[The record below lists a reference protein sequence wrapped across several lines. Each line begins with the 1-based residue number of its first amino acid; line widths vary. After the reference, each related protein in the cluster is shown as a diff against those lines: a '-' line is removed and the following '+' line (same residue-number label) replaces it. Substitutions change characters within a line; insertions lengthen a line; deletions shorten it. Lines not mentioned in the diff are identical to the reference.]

1 MKLRFNNIIFILL
14 ATIIAIFPALYNNF
28 PLVTPDSGA
37 YVHNGVRLSLPI
49 DRPVTYSI
57 FIVLTS
63 WGVSL
68 WNVVAAQGLLF
79 ALLVQRLCVKILKVK
94 ATSPVVLAITAIV
107 SFGTQAAWFTS
118 QLMPDAFT
126 GLLLITILLFFIE
139 DKSSSKA
146 NAVLMLLI
154 TAFMLLHYSHILICI
169 LLAVALF
176 IYRRV
181 KNTRLNFSKI
191 KTLGIIA
198 LACYGAISTVNLIAG
213 KGFTLSPASHIF
225 MMSRMAENGI
235 LDNYLTDKCPTQHF
249 ELCDYQGKTGDRQ
262 WEFMW
267 MGDYPH
273 IKKGWLDK
281 DVQRE
286 YNSII
291 FGTLTSPKYLALHA
305 IKATDATCRQL
316 TQLYVGDGLSS
327 QLEGSSPYE
336 TISELFYHQL
346 KEYRSSLQATSQ
358 LPVRM
363 FNVVIFV
370 SCSIIF
376 LVFLFFAG
384 KYKGDFSDK
393 ATIDWQTI
401 FVVLILFILI
411 NAFVTANFSTVIAR
425 LQARAFWVLP
435 FVCLLY
441 CLQYLLPSCNDS
453 PVNALSSRVGK

>member
-37 YVHNGVRLSLPI
+37 YVYKGIRLSLPM
-49 DRPVTYSI
+49 DRPVTYCI

-68 WNVVAAQGLLF
+68 WNVVAVQGLLF

-94 ATSPVVLAITAIV
+94 NTSPIVLAILAIV

-139 DKSSSKA
+139 DDNNTKA
-146 NAVLMLLI
+146 KRVLVLLI
-154 TAFMLLHYSHILICI
+154 TTFMLLHYSHILICI
-169 LLAVALF
+169 LLTIALF

-181 KNTRLNFSKI
+181 KNTRLHFSKI

-198 LACYGAISTVNLIAG
+198 FACYGAISSVNLIAG
-213 KGFTLSPASHIF
+213 YGFTLSPVSHIF

-235 LDNYLTDKCPTQHF
+235 LDNYLADNCPDKHF
-249 ELCDYQGKTGDRQ
+249 ELCNYQGKTGDRQ

-273 IKKGWLDK
+273 LKKGWLDK
-281 DVQRE
+281 DVKRE

-291 FGTLTSPKYLALHA
+291 FGTLTSPKYLAMHA
-305 IKATDATCRQL
+305 IKATDATFRQL
-316 TQLYVGDGLSS
+316 TQLYVGDGLPP
-327 QLEGSSPYE
+327 QLEGTDPYNV
-336 TISELFYHQL
+336 LKKYFKPQV
-346 KEYRSSLQATSQ
+346 KEYRSALQANNQ
-358 LPVRM
+358 LPLRM

-370 SCSIIF
+370 TCSIIF
-376 LVFLFFAG
+376 LAFLFFAG
-384 KYKGDFSDK
+384 KHKSDFSDK
-393 ATIDWQTI
+393 AVIDWQTI
-401 FVVLILFILI
+401 LVILLLFILI

-425 LQARAFWVLP
+425 LQARVFWVLP

-441 CLQYLLPSCNDS
+441 CLQYLLPSHEEG
-453 PVNALSSRVGK
+453 VKG